1 MRKTRGGWGET
12 GLSPIFPV
20 ATAPF
25 PESCAS
31 YFRFTRFNTFPLYY
45 LRAWH
50 RLNRLV
56 KEFSFYLWAQEP
68 IRWVSFSCFTAYTKC
83 RLKFKWN
90 KFFVCDRA
98 ASLVEVR
105 RNRHYRNP
113 AKYIV
118 YIGHQI
124 WRVVDC
130 PGGGGGELG
139 WGTPDFK
146 WQGWLKDF
154 LGFETFQSGI
164 FLGKQIWQAIFWVA

>member
-56 KEFSFYLWAQEP
+56 KEFSFYLWGQEP

-105 RNRHYRNP
+105 RNRPYRNP

-130 PGGGGGELG
+130 PGGGGEGS
-139 WGTPDFK
+139 WGGALQISSD
-146 WQGWLKDF
+146 KDD
-154 LGFETFQSGI
+154 
-164 FLGKQIWQAIFWVA
+164 WRIFWGLKLSSPGFFG

>member
-1 MRKTRGGWGET
+1 MRKTLGGWGET
-12 GLSPIFPV
+12 AT

-124 WRVVDC
+124 LRVVDC
-130 PGGGGGELG
+130 PGGGEGGGRGVGVGHSRFQVTRMIEG
-139 WGTPDFK
+139 FFGVWNFPVRDFF
-146 WQGWLKDF
+146 G
-154 LGFETFQSGI
+154 
-164 FLGKQIWQAIFWVA
+164 